1 MAEKSDLE
9 LLQEILEEQ
18 RKQALWHDIQ
28 LHYLKCMAIA
38 HPNDTKLPNNIRMQ
52 EKVIENH
59 QVILRSIR
67 NMIKELEKNQQEV

>member
-38 HPNDTKLPNNIRMQ
+38 HPKDDKIHNND
-52 EKVIENH
+52 
-59 QVILRSIR
+59 
-67 NMIKELEKNQQEV
+67 LEKNQQEV